1 MRAGRKGGVSCVNLN
16 EAEMEKGVKVETK
29 VQVEAEVEPWLEA
42 EANVVGEVQLGGFRW
57 R

>member
-1 MRAGRKGGVSCVNLN
+1 MNLN

>member
-1 MRAGRKGGVSCVNLN
+1 MNLN

-29 VQVEAEVEPWLEA
+29 VQVEAEVELWLEA